1 MKKEQTNSWQ
11 KEFREEIIGHDDLN
25 ATEPYSVNEPI
36 KGDIYFDGVAM
47 EGFISNLISQEKE
60 KWIKKIKEMKEQDHS
75 HKDCKDFTDCMTFSI
90 YTTSYNK
97 ALEKVINLLQNK

>member
-60 KWIKKIKEMKEQDHS
+60 KMVEVAEKRASKERDEYGKT
-75 HKDCKDFTDCMTFSI
+75 DFWYGMQTIID
-90 YTTSYNK
+90 
-97 ALEKVINLLQNK
+97 LLQNK